1 MNAWD
6 TYSERMNVRGVT
18 KRETTLN
25 REVRNIH
32 RKLPDSL
39 SYQTAIIYDCPYG
52 VDIDSEAMAQ
62 HAIERNVGIINSDN
76 LDEKTIISMPGED
89 IIAGSL
95 VGWMDEHWLVTERDA
110 NTTIYTRAK
119 MLQCNYLLKWID
131 DNHQIHEQWVVVED
145 GTKYLTGFYED
156 RNFIV
161 KRGDSRIAITMARNP
176 YSVKL
181 DRQSRFLVDDIGSD
195 HMLAYSLTKPLK
207 FSRVYND
214 VGVFKFVLQ
223 EVVTTEFD
231 NQELGIA
238 DYYKH
243 FPKDNTVVIP
253 PDGGGSE
260 RRQWL

>member
-1 MNAWD
+1 MSPWD
-6 TYSERMNVRGVT
+6 NYSDRMSARGLT
-18 KRETTLN
+18 KRDTWLN
-25 REVRNIH
+25 RESKTIH

-39 SYQTAIIYDCPYG
+39 SYQAVVIYDCPYG
-52 VDIDSEAMAQ
+52 IDIKSDAMSQ
-62 HAIERNVGIINSDN
+62 YAIERNVGIINSDN

-89 IIAGSL
+89 IVAGSL
-95 VGWMDEHWLVTERDA
+95 VDWMGEHWLVIERDA
-110 NTTIYTRAK
+110 NTTVYTRAK
-119 MLQCNYLLKWID
+119 MQQCNYLLKWVD
-131 DNHQIHEQWVVVED
+131 DNHQIHEQWCVVED

-176 YSVKL
+176 YSIKL

-195 HMLAYSLTKPLK
+195 QMLAYSLTKPLK

-238 DYYKH
+238 DYYRH
-243 FPKDNTVVIP
+243 FPKESASIAP
-253 PDGGGSE
+253 PEGGTPE

>member
-1 MNAWD
+1 MSPWEN
-6 TYSERMNVRGVT
+6 YSERMNVRGIT
-18 KRETTLN
+18 KRDAWLN
-25 REVRNIH
+25 RESKTIH
-32 RKLPDSL
+32 RKLPDNL
-39 SYQTAIIYDCPYG
+39 SYQDVVIYDCPYG
-52 VDIDSEAMAQ
+52 VDIESDAMSEY
-62 HAIERNVGIINSDN
+62 AIERNVGIINSDN

-95 VGWMDEHWLVTERDA
+95 VEWMDQHWLVTERDA

-119 MLQCNYLLKWID
+119 MLQCNYLLKWVD
-131 DNHQIHEQWVVVED
+131 DDHQIHEQWCVIED
-145 GTKYLTGFYED
+145 GTKYLTGYYED

-181 DRQSRFLVDDIGSD
+181 DRKSRFLVDDIGSN

-207 FSRVYND
+207 FAQVYNG

-223 EVVTTEFD
+223 EVVTTDYD
-231 NQELGIA
+231 NLELGIA
-238 DYYKH
+238 DYYRH
-243 FPKDNTVVIP
+243 FPIDDPPEIP
-253 PDGGGSE
+253 PDGGGLE

>member
-1 MNAWD
+1 MDVWKDYAD
-6 TYSERMNVRGVT
+6 RMETRGLT
-18 KRETTLN
+18 KRDTTLK
-25 REVRNIH
+25 REIRSIYS
-32 RKLPDSL
+32 KLPDSL

-52 VDIDSEAMAQ
+52 VDIESKAMSKYAT
-62 HAIERNVGIINSDN
+62 ERNVGIINSDN

-95 VGWMDEHWLVTERDA
+95 VSWMGEHWLVTERDA

-156 RNFIV
+156 RNFIA

-195 HMLAYSLTKPLK
+195 HMLAYMLTKPLK
-207 FSRVYND
+207 FARVYND

-223 EVVTTEFD
+223 EVATTDFD

-238 DYYKH
+238 DYYIH
-243 FPKDNTVVIP
+243 FPKDGSDVLP
-253 PDGGGSE
+253 SDGGNG

>member
-1 MNAWD
+1 MDVWGD
-6 TYSERMNVRGVT
+6 YDSRITTRGLS
-18 KRETTLN
+18 KRETVLN
-25 REVRNIH
+25 REIRTIN
-32 RKLPDSL
+32 RRLPDSL
-39 SYQTAIIYDCPYG
+39 SYQAVVIYDCPYG
-52 VDIDSEAMAQ
+52 VDIDSAAMMA
-62 HAIERNVGIINSDN
+62 HADNRNVGIINSDN

-95 VGWMDEHWLVTERDA
+95 VDWMDQHWLVTERDA

-119 MLQCNYLLKWID
+119 MLQCNYLLKWVD

-176 YSVKL
+176 YSIKL

-238 DYYKH
+238 DYYRH
-243 FPKDNTVVIP
+243 FPKENVDDTP
-253 PDGGGSE
+253 PDNGGSG